1 MAFLRWLRPTLLDRY
16 VSREVWP
23 PTGLGLLLFT
33 FILLLDQISNLM
45 KVLVSRGADLATV
58 VRAFSY
64 LLPSIFSVTIPMAFL
79 LGVLLAFGRMASDSE
94 IVALRASGVSPLSL
108 LRPVV
113 SLSLVTASLTF
124 YVYAVL
130 GPAANQAYREIIFAL
145 IVSRARNDVQP
156 RVFNDDLIPGGTMV
170 LYVSD
175 IPAETGQ
182 WKDVFIHDTRNPQQ
196 PKVIL
201 ARGGQLTIDKERKR
215 VGLDLQDGVSYT
227 FQVSKPSEVGADRFE
242 TGYFPFA
249 YEEFFPK
256 LPLAKGDR
264 ELTMSEL
271 SQRVRELRAQGK
283 PRTESA
289 RYDVE
294 WHKKLA
300 IPTACFV
307 FGLLGLGL
315 SLGSKKEARSAA
327 FGLSIGVIFVYY
339 VIIRLGEQ
347 AGDNGLMAPLVAVW
361 SANVVLGAAGLTLL
375 FLNHR
380 EAAFDPLDPRHYSA
394 LLPRIRSRKAVP
406 ARAATV
412 AVGAG
417 AMARTGSV
425 GGRRSRRPRRVVV
438 LRIPRFSLPI
448 PGLIDRYIVRT
459 YIGKYMLVLT
469 AFWAIYVL
477 VSFMDLFDDVQ
488 QNKVKGIVVFHYYTF
503 FTPSIAHLLTP
514 VAVLVAVLITF
525 GVMARHNEITA
536 MKAAGLS
543 IYRIVLPA
551 IALSVLV
558 CFGMFELAEYLLPP
572 LNKRATQ
579 DMNVIKGKPPQ
590 SSSANEHR
598 WILGS
603 DGRMYNFDYFQR
615 GDPASQIATSMYG
628 LSIYD
633 VDPGTWQ
640 LRDRLYA
647 ARAVWNGIG
656 YDLERGWRWTFRPK
670 PGFRDFASARTREIE
685 KPGYFSREEHESETM
700 SFVELRT
707 YIQTLEKIGLDV
719 TRLRVELHRKIAYP
733 MVSLI
738 MTMIGIPF
746 AFVVARRG
754 ALYGVA
760 ASILIAIVYWATLA
774 IFTALGDNALMP
786 PLLAAWAPNILF
798 GTTALYFLFML
809 ET

>member
-1 MAFLRWLRPTLLDRY
+1 
-16 VSREVWP
+16 VGREIWP

-58 VRAFSY
+58 FRAFSY

-113 SLSLVTASLTF
+113 SLSLVTALLTF

-156 RVFNDDLIPGGTMV
+156 RVFNDDIIPGGTMV

-175 IPAETGQ
+175 IAAETGL

-215 VGLDLQDGVSYT
+215 VGLDLKDGVSYT
-227 FQVSKPSEVGADRFE
+227 FQVSQSSEIGADHFE

-256 LPLAKGDR
+256 VPLAKGDR
-264 ELTMSEL
+264 ELTMGEL
-271 SQRVRELRAQGK
+271 RQRVREARAQGR
-283 PRTESA
+283 PPTEAA
-289 RYDVE
+289 RYEVE

-339 VIIRLGEQ
+339 VLIRLGEQ
-347 AGDNGLMAPLVAVW
+347 AGDTGLMAPLVAVW
-361 SANVVLGAAGLTLL
+361 AANVVLGAAGVTLL
-375 FLNHR
+375 YLNYR

-394 LLPRIRSRKAVP
+394 LLPRIRTRKGVP
-406 ARAATV
+406 AVAPRAS
-412 AVGAG
+412 GP
-417 AMARTGSV
+417 
-425 GGRRSRRPRRVVV
+425 GRGRRPRRVIV
-438 LRIPRFSLPI
+438 LRVPRISLPI

-459 YIGKYMLVLT
+459 YVEKYALVLT

-488 QNKVKGIVVFHYYTF
+488 QNKVKGVVVFHYYTF

-525 GVMARHNEITA
+525 GVMARYNEITA

-543 IYRIVLPA
+543 IYRIVFPA
-551 IALSVLV
+551 LALSALI
-558 CFGMFELAEYLLPP
+558 CFGMFEVAEYLLPP
-572 LNKRATQ
+572 LNKRANQ
-579 DMNVIKGKPPQ
+579 DMNVIKGRPPQ
-590 SSSANEHR
+590 SSSTNEHR

-603 DGRMYNFDYFQR
+603 DGRIYNFDYLQR
-615 GDPASQIATSMYG
+615 GDAAAGVPTSLYG

-633 VDPGTWQ
+633 VDPATWQ
-640 LRDRLYA
+640 LKDRLYA
-647 ARAVWNGIG
+647 ARAVWNGVG
-656 YDLERGWRWTFRPK
+656 YNLERGWRWTFLPRPA
-670 PGFRDFASARTREIE
+670 FREFAEARTREIE
-685 KPGYFSREEHESETM
+685 GPTYFAREERESETM
-700 SFVELRT
+700 SFGELRAH
-707 YIQTLEKIGLDV
+707 IVTLEKLGLDV
-719 TRLRVELHRKIAYP
+719 TRLKVELHRKIAYP
-733 MVSLI
+733 MISLI
-738 MTMIGIPF
+738 MSMIAIPF

-760 ASILIAIVYWATLA
+760 TSVVIAIVYWAMIG
-774 IFTALGDNALMP
+774 IFGALGDNARLP

-798 GTTALYFLFML
+798 GTTALYFLFTL
-809 ET
+809 DT

>member
-1 MAFLRWLRPTLLDRY
+1 VRLLRWLRPTLLDRY
-16 VSREVWP
+16 VAREIWP

-33 FILLLDQISNLM
+33 FVLLLDQISNLM

-94 IVALRASGVSPLSL
+94 IVALRASGVSPLRL

-113 SLSLVTASLTF
+113 SLSVVTALLTF

-145 IVSRARNDVQP
+145 IVSRARNDVTP

-175 IPAETGQ
+175 IAAETGQ

-201 ARGGQLTIDKERKR
+201 ARGGQLTIDKANRR
-215 VGLDLQDGVSYT
+215 VGLDLEHGVSYT
-227 FQVSKPSEVGADRFE
+227 FQPSTPGEVAADNFE

-264 ELTMSEL
+264 ELTMAEL
-271 SQRVRELRAQGK
+271 SERVRMLQAQGK
-283 PRTESA
+283 PPTDTA
-289 RYDVE
+289 RYRVE

-300 IPTACFV
+300 IPTACLV

-327 FGLSIGVIFVYY
+327 FGLSIAVIFIYY
-339 VIIRLGEQ
+339 VFIRLGEQ
-347 AGDNGLMAPLVAVW
+347 AGDTGLMAPLPAVW
-361 SANVVLGAAGLTLL
+361 AANVVLGAAGVILL

-394 LLPRIRSRKAVP
+394 LLPRIRTRASSRAP
-406 ARAATV
+406 AAAAT
-412 AVGAG
+412 A
-417 AMARTGSV
+417 
-425 GGRRSRRPRRVVV
+425 RRPRRRVVV
-438 LRIPRFSLPI
+438 LKIPRLSWPI

-459 YIGKYMLVLT
+459 YVGKYALVLT
-469 AFWAIYVL
+469 AFWSIFVL
-477 VSFMDLFDDVQ
+477 VDFMDLFDDIQ
-488 QNKVKGIVVFHYYTF
+488 QNKVKGAVVFHYYIF
-503 FTPSIAHLLTP
+503 NSPSIAHLLTP

-551 IALSVLV
+551 LGLSALF
-558 CFGMFELAEYLLPP
+558 CFLMFEAAEYLLPP
-572 LNKRATQ
+572 LNKRAIQ
-579 DMNVIKGKPPQ
+579 DKNVIKGRPPQ
-590 SSSANEHR
+590 SASANEHR

-603 DGRMYNFDYFQR
+603 DGRLYNFDYLQK
-615 GDPASQIATSMYG
+615 GDVHAGVPAALYG

-633 VDPGTWQ
+633 VDPATWQ

-647 ARAVWNGIG
+647 ARAVWNGVG
-656 YDLERGWRWTFRPK
+656 YNLERGWRWTLSPHRAFRE
-670 PGFRDFASARTREIE
+670 FIEARTREIE
-685 KPGYFSREEHESETM
+685 RPSYFVRDDSESASM
-700 SFVELRT
+700 GFADLRRH
-707 YIQTLEKIGLDV
+707 IFTLEKLGLDV
-719 TRLRVELHRKIAYP
+719 TRLRVELHRKIAFP
-733 MVSLI
+733 MVSLV
-738 MTMIGIPF
+738 MSMIGIPF

-760 ASILIAIVYWATLA
+760 VSVLIAIVYWATLA
-774 IFTALGDNALMP
+774 IFDALGNNALLP

-798 GTTALYFLFML
+798 GTTALYFLFTL

>member
-1 MAFLRWLRPTLLDRY
+1 MTLLRSLRPTLLDRY
-16 VSREVWP
+16 VTREIWP

-45 KVLVSRGADLATV
+45 KVLVSRGADLPTV

-94 IVALRASGVSPLSL
+94 IVALRASGLSPLSL

-113 SLSLVTASLTF
+113 ALSLVTASLTF

-175 IPAETGQ
+175 IAAETGQ

-201 ARGGQLTIDKERKR
+201 ARGGQLTIDRARRR

-227 FQVSKPSEVGADRFE
+227 FHVSQPGEIGTDHFQ

-264 ELTMSEL
+264 ELTMAEL
-271 SQRVRELRAQGK
+271 RQRVTELRAQGK
-283 PRTESA
+283 PPSESA
-289 RYDVE
+289 RYLVE

-339 VIIRLGEQ
+339 VLIRLGEQ
-347 AGDNGLMAPLVAVW
+347 AGDTGLMAPLVAVW
-361 SANVVLGAAGLTLL
+361 AANVVLGAAGVTLL
-375 FLNHR
+375 YLNYR
-380 EAAFDPLDPRHYSA
+380 EAAFDPLDPRHYRA
-394 LLPRIRSRKAVP
+394 LLPRVRTRKGRVKAPAVAIR
-406 ARAATV
+406 
-412 AVGAG
+412 
-417 AMARTGSV
+417 
-425 GGRRSRRPRRVVV
+425 GGRRRRRVVV
-438 LRIPRFSLPI
+438 VRIPRLSLPI

-459 YIGKYMLVLT
+459 YIAQYALVLT
-469 AFWAIYVL
+469 AFWAIFLL
-477 VSFMDLFDDVQ
+477 VDFMDLFDDIQ
-488 QNKVKGIVVFHYYTF
+488 QNKVKGKVVFHYYTF

-514 VAVLVAVLITF
+514 VAILVAVLITF

-551 IALSVLV
+551 LALSAVMS
-558 CFGMFELAEYLLPP
+558 FAMFEIAEYLLPP
-572 LNKRATQ
+572 LNKLAFQ
-579 DMNVIKGKPPQ
+579 DKNVIKGRPPQ

-598 WILGS
+598 WVMGS
-603 DGRMYNFDYFQR
+603 DGRMYNFDYLQKADAI
-615 GDPASQIATSMYG
+615 GKVPTSLYG

-633 VDPGTWQ
+633 VEAKTWQ

-647 ARAVWNGIG
+647 ARAVWNGVG
-656 YDLERGWRWTFRPK
+656 YNLERGWRWTFRPR
-670 PGFRDFASARTREIE
+670 PAFHDFTEARTRDIE
-685 KPGYFSREEHESETM
+685 GPSYFAREERDSDTM
-700 SFVELRT
+700 SFGELRSH
-707 YIQTLEKIGLDV
+707 IGTLEKLGLDV
-719 TRLRVELHRKIAYP
+719 TKLRVELHRKIAFP
-733 MVSLI
+733 MVSLV

-760 ASILIAIVYWATLA
+760 ASVVIAIVYWAALA
-774 IFTALGDNALMP
+774 IFGALGDNALLP

-798 GTTALYFLFML
+798 GTTALYFLFTL

>member
-1 MAFLRWLRPTLLDRY
+1 VKPLRWFRPTLLDRY
-16 VSREVWP
+16 VAREIWP

-45 KVLVSRGADLATV
+45 KVLVSRGADLPTV

-113 SLSLVTASLTF
+113 SLSVLTASLTF

-175 IPAETGQ
+175 IPAETGL
-182 WKDVFIHDTRNPQQ
+182 WKDVFIHDERNPQQ

-201 ARGGQLTIDKERKR
+201 ARSGQLTIDKERRR
-215 VGLDLQDGVSYT
+215 VGLDLKQGVSYT
-227 FQVSKPSEVGADRFE
+227 FQKSNAREIARDHFE
-242 TGYFPFA
+242 SGYFPFA

-264 ELTMSEL
+264 ELTMREL
-271 SQRVRELRAQGK
+271 AQRSHDLRAQHK
-283 PRTESA
+283 PRTEYA

-339 VIIRLGEQ
+339 VLIRLGEQ
-347 AGDNGLMAPLVAVW
+347 AGDTGMLNPIVAVW
-361 SANVVLGAAGLTLL
+361 SANVVLGLAGITLL

-380 EAAFDPLDPRHYSA
+380 EAAFDPLDPRHYRA
-394 LLPRIRSRKAVP
+394 LLPRIRARKVAGRP
-406 ARAATV
+406 AEQ
-412 AVGAG
+412 AG
-417 AMARTGSV
+417 R
-425 GGRRSRRPRRVVV
+425 GRGRRPRRVVV
-438 LRIPRFSLPI
+438 VRVPRLSLPI

-459 YIGKYMLVLT
+459 YIGKYALVLS

-503 FTPSIAHLLTP
+503 FSPSIAHLLTP

-551 IALSVLV
+551 LALSLLV
-558 CFGMFELAEYLLPP
+558 CFAMFELAEYLLPP
-572 LNKRATQ
+572 LNKRAAQ
-579 DMNVIKGKPPQ
+579 DMNIIKGKPPQ
-590 SSSANEHR
+590 SSSTNEHR

-603 DGRMYNFDYFQR
+603 DNRLYNFEYFQR
-615 GDPASQIATSMYG
+615 GDGAAVTTSIYG

-633 VDPGTWQ
+633 VDAASWQ

-647 ARAVWNGIG
+647 ARAVWNGVG
-656 YDLERGWRWTFRPK
+656 YDLERGWRWTFLPK
-670 PGFRDFASARTREIE
+670 GSFRDFAAARTREIE
-685 KPGYFSREEHESETM
+685 KPGYFTREERESETM
-700 SFVELRT
+700 GFVELRG
-707 YIQTLEKIGLDV
+707 YIATLEKLGLDV

-760 ASILIAIVYWATLA
+760 TSILIAIVYWATLA
-774 IFTALGDNALMP
+774 IFGALGDNALMP
-786 PLLAAWAPNILF
+786 PLLAAWAPNLLF
-798 GTTALYFLFML
+798 GTAAMYFLFTL

>member
-1 MAFLRWLRPTLLDRY
+1 VKLLRWLRPTLLDRY
-16 VSREVWP
+16 VAREIWP

-33 FILLLDQISNLM
+33 FVLLLDQISNLM

-94 IVALRASGVSPLSL
+94 IVALRASGVSPLRL

-113 SLSLVTASLTF
+113 SLSVLTGLLTF

-145 IVSRARNDVQP
+145 IVSRARNDITP

-175 IPAETGQ
+175 IAAETGL

-201 ARGGQLTIDKERKR
+201 ARGGQLTIDKANKR
-215 VGLDLQDGVSYT
+215 VGLDLQHGVSYT
-227 FQVSKPSEVGADRFE
+227 FQLSVPGEVAADNFE

-264 ELTMSEL
+264 ELTMAEL
-271 SQRVRELRAQGK
+271 SQRVRELRAQGRAK
-283 PRTESA
+283 DTPRYE
-289 RYDVE
+289 VE

-300 IPTACFV
+300 IPTACLV

-327 FGLSIGVIFVYY
+327 FGLSIAVIFIYY
-339 VIIRLGEQ
+339 VFIRLGEQ
-347 AGDNGLMAPLVAVW
+347 AGDTGLMAPLPAVW
-361 SANVVLGAAGLTLL
+361 AANVVLGAAGVILL

-394 LLPRIRSRKAVP
+394 LLPRIRSRASKGPAP
-406 ARAATV
+406 IPAARAP
-412 AVGAG
+412 
-417 AMARTGSV
+417 R
-425 GGRRSRRPRRVVV
+425 RRVVV
-438 LRIPRFSLPI
+438 LKIPRVSLPI

-459 YIGKYMLVLT
+459 YIGKYALVLS
-469 AFWAIYVL
+469 AFWAIFVL

-488 QNKVKGIVVFHYYTF
+488 QNKVKGSVVFHYYAF
-503 FTPSIAHLLTP
+503 FSPSIMHLLTP

-525 GVMARHNEITA
+525 GIMARHNEITA

-551 IALSVLV
+551 LALSALL
-558 CFGMFELAEYLLPP
+558 CFLMFEAAEYVLPP
-572 LNKRATQ
+572 MNKRARQ

-590 SSSANEHR
+590 STSANEHR
-598 WILGS
+598 WILGG
-603 DGRMYNFDYFQR
+603 DGRLYNFDYMQR
-615 GDPASQIATSMYG
+615 GDAAAGVAAALYG

-633 VDPGTWQ
+633 VDASSWQ

-647 ARAVWNGIG
+647 ARAVWNGVG
-656 YDLERGWRWTFRPK
+656 YTLERGWRWTLSPHRAFRE
-670 PGFRDFASARTREIE
+670 FSEARTREIE
-685 KPGYFSREEHESETM
+685 RPSYFVRDERESESM
-700 SFVELRT
+700 SFVDLRREIT
-707 YIQTLEKIGLDV
+707 TLEKLGLDV
-719 TRLRVELHRKIAYP
+719 TRLRVELHRKVAFP
-733 MVSLI
+733 MVSLV
-738 MTMIGIPF
+738 MSMIGIPF

-760 ASILIAIVYWATLA
+760 VSVLIAIVYWATLA
-774 IFTALGDNALMP
+774 IFDALGNNALLP
-786 PLLAAWAPNILF
+786 PLLAAWAPNVLF
-798 GTTALYFLFML
+798 GTTALYFLFTL

>member
-1 MAFLRWLRPTLLDRY
+1 MTFLRALRPTLLDRY
-16 VSREVWP
+16 VTREIWP

-33 FILLLDQISNLM
+33 FILLLDQISNMM

-58 VRAFSY
+58 VRAFAY

-94 IVALRASGVSPLSL
+94 IVALRASGLSPLSL

-113 SLSLVTASLTF
+113 ALSVITASLTF

-170 LYVSD
+170 LYVAD
-175 IPAETGQ
+175 IAAETGQ

-201 ARGGQLTIDKERKR
+201 ARAGQLTIDKAQKR
-215 VGLDLQDGVSYT
+215 VGLDLQHGVSYT
-227 FQVSKPSEVGADRFE
+227 FQVSQPNQIGADHFE

-264 ELTMSEL
+264 ELTMAEL
-271 SQRVRELRAQGK
+271 SARVRELKAQGK
-283 PRTESA
+283 PPTESA
-289 RYDVE
+289 RYLVE

-327 FGLSIGVIFVYY
+327 FGLSIAVIFVYY
-339 VIIRLGEQ
+339 VFIRLGEQ
-347 AGDNGLMAPLVAVW
+347 AGDTGLVAPVLAVW
-361 SANVVLGAAGLTLL
+361 TANVVLGAAGVMLL
-375 FLNHR
+375 VLNHR

-394 LLPRIRSRKAVP
+394 LLPRIRRKAPPVRPAARPGRGGQSRGHVVILRVP
-406 ARAATV
+406 R
-412 AVGAG
+412 
-417 AMARTGSV
+417 
-425 GGRRSRRPRRVVV
+425 
-438 LRIPRFSLPI
+438 LSLPI

-459 YIGKYMLVLT
+459 YIGKYALVLS
-469 AFWAIYVL
+469 AFWSIFVL
-477 VSFMDLFDDVQ
+477 VDFMDLFDDIQ
-488 QNKVKGIVVFHYYTF
+488 QNKVKGVVVFHYYIF
-503 FTPSIAHLLTP
+503 NSASIVHLLTP
-514 VAVLVAVLITF
+514 IAVLVAVLITF

-551 IALSVLV
+551 LTLSAVICL
-558 CFGMFELAEYLLPP
+558 GMFEFAEYLLPP
-572 LNKRATQ
+572 LNKRASQ
-579 DMNVIKGKPPQ
+579 DKNVIKGRPPQ
-590 SSSANEHR
+590 SSSTNEHR
-598 WILGS
+598 WIMGS
-603 DGRMYNFDYFQR
+603 DGRMYNFDYMQK
-615 GDPASQIATSMYG
+615 GDALGGVPTSLYG

-633 VDPGTWQ
+633 VDPKTWQ

-647 ARAVWNGIG
+647 ARAAWNGVG
-656 YDLERGWRWTFRPK
+656 YNLERGWRWTFTPK
-670 PGFRDFASARTREIE
+670 TAFRDFNEARTREIE
-685 KPGYFSREEHESETM
+685 GPSYFAREDRASETM
-700 SFVELRT
+700 SFAELHAQ
-707 YIQTLEKIGLDV
+707 ILTLEKLGLDV
-719 TRLRVELHRKIAYP
+719 TKLRVELHRKIAWP
-733 MVSLI
+733 MVSLV

-760 ASILIAIVYWATLA
+760 ASVMIAIVYWATLA
-774 IFTALGDNALMP
+774 IFDALGNNALLSP
-786 PLLAAWAPNILF
+786 VLAAWAPNILF
-798 GTTALYFLFML
+798 GTTALYFLFTL

>member
-1 MAFLRWLRPTLLDRY
+1 VKPLRFFRPTLLDRY
-16 VSREVWP
+16 VAREIWP

-45 KVLVSRGADLATV
+45 KVLVSRGADLPTV
-58 VRAFSY
+58 ARAFAY

-94 IVALRASGVSPLSL
+94 IVALRASGVSPMSL

-113 SLSLVTASLTF
+113 SLSLVTAFLTF

-175 IPAETGQ
+175 IAAETGQ

-215 VGLDLQDGVSYT
+215 VGLDLQDGYSYS
-227 FQVSKPSEVGADRFE
+227 FQVSQPNQIGADRFQ

-264 ELTMSEL
+264 ELTMGEL

-283 PRTESA
+283 PKAEAA
-289 RYDVE
+289 RFEVE

-327 FGLSIGVIFVYY
+327 FGLSIAVIFIYY
-339 VIIRLGEQ
+339 VLIRLGEQ
-347 AGDNGLMAPLVAVW
+347 AGDNGLIAPIVAVW
-361 SANVVLGAAGLTLL
+361 SANAVLGAAGVTLL
-375 FLNHR
+375 FLNYR
-380 EAAFDPLDPRHYSA
+380 EAAFDPLDPRHYRA
-394 LLPRIRSRKAVP
+394 LLPRIRT
-406 ARAATV
+406 RAA
-412 AVGAG
+412 AAP
-417 AMARTGSV
+417 APALASARRG
-425 GGRRSRRPRRVVV
+425 RPRRVIV
-438 LRIPRFSLPI
+438 LRVPRLSLPI

-459 YIGKYMLVLT
+459 YVGKYALVLT

-488 QNKVKGIVVFHYYTF
+488 QNKVKGAVVFHYYTF
-503 FTPSIAHLLTP
+503 FSPSIFHLLTP

-525 GVMARHNEITA
+525 GVMARYNEITA

-551 IALSVLV
+551 IGLSLLI
-558 CFGMFELAEYLLPP
+558 CFAMFELAEYLLPP
-572 LNKRATQ
+572 LNKRAAQ
-579 DMNVIKGKPPQ
+579 DMNVIKGRPPQ
-590 SSSANEHR
+590 SSSSNEHR

-603 DGRMYNFDYFQR
+603 DGRIYNFDYLQR
-615 GDPASQIATSMYG
+615 GDAAANVATSLYG

-633 VDPGTWQ
+633 VDAGGWQ
-640 LRDRLYA
+640 LKDRLYA
-647 ARAVWNGIG
+647 ARAVWNGVG
-656 YDLERGWRWTFRPK
+656 YNLERGWRWTFAPK
-670 PGFRDFASARTREIE
+670 AAFHDFAEARTRDIE
-685 KPGYFSREEHESETM
+685 QPTYFAREERASETM
-700 SFVELRT
+700 SFVELRAH
-707 YIQTLEKIGLDV
+707 IFALEKLGLDV
-719 TRLRVELHRKIAYP
+719 TKLKVELHRKIAYP

-738 MTMIGIPF
+738 MTMIAIPF

-760 ASILIAIVYWATLA
+760 ASVVIAIVYWATIA
-774 IFTALGDNALMP
+774 IFGALGDSARLP
-786 PLLAAWAPNILF
+786 PLLAAWAPNLLF
-798 GTTALYFLFML
+798 GVTALYFLFTL

>member
-1 MAFLRWLRPTLLDRY
+1 
-16 VSREVWP
+16 
-23 PTGLGLLLFT
+23 
-33 FILLLDQISNLM
+33 
-45 KVLVSRGADLATV
+45 
-58 VRAFSY
+58 
-64 LLPSIFSVTIPMAFL
+64 
-79 LGVLLAFGRMASDSE
+79 
-94 IVALRASGVSPLSL
+94 
-108 LRPVV
+108 VV
-113 SLSLVTASLTF
+113 SLSLVTAFLTF

-175 IPAETGQ
+175 IAAETGQ

-215 VGLDLQDGVSYT
+215 VGLDLQNGVSYT
-227 FQVSKPSEVGADRFE
+227 FQVSQASEIGADHFA

-264 ELTMSEL
+264 ELTMGEL
-271 SQRVRELRAQGK
+271 SQRVRDLRAQGK
-283 PRTESA
+283 PKTEAA
-289 RYDVE
+289 RYEVE

-327 FGLSIGVIFVYY
+327 FGLSIGVIFIYY

-361 SANVVLGAAGLTLL
+361 SANVVLGLAGVTLL
-375 FLNHR
+375 FLNYR

-394 LLPRIRSRKAVP
+394 LLPRIRTRKGKLV
-406 ARAATV
+406 AT
-412 AVGAG
+412 
-417 AMARTGSV
+417 ARTGRRGR
-425 GGRRSRRPRRVVV
+425 GGRPRRVVV
-438 LRIPRFSLPI
+438 LRVPRMSWPI

-459 YIGKYMLVLT
+459 YVEKYALVLA

-488 QNKVKGIVVFHYYTF
+488 QNKVKGVVVFHYYTF
-503 FTPSIAHLLTP
+503 FTPSIVHLLTP

-525 GVMARHNEITA
+525 GVMARYNEITA

-543 IYRIVLPA
+543 IYRIVFPA
-551 IALSVLV
+551 LALSALI
-558 CFGMFELAEYLLPP
+558 CFGMFEVAEYVLPS
-572 LNKRATQ
+572 LNKRANQ

-590 SSSANEHR
+590 SSNTNEHR

-603 DGRMYNFDYFQR
+603 DGRIYNFDYLQR
-615 GDPASQIATSMYG
+615 GDALGNVPTSLYG

-633 VDPGTWQ
+633 VDPATWQ

-656 YDLERGWRWTFRPK
+656 YNLERGWRWAFLPRPSFRE
-670 PGFRDFASARTREIE
+670 FSEARTREIE
-685 KPGYFSREEHESETM
+685 GPTYFAREERESETM
-700 SFVELRT
+700 SFGELRAH
-707 YIQTLEKIGLDV
+707 IGTLEKLGLDV
-719 TRLRVELHRKIAYP
+719 TKLRVELHRKIAYP
-733 MVSLI
+733 MISLI
-738 MTMIGIPF
+738 MSMIAIPF

-760 ASILIAIVYWATLA
+760 ASVVIAIVYWAMIG
-774 IFTALGDNALMP
+774 IFSALGDNARLP

-798 GTTALYFLFML
+798 GTTALYFLFTL
-809 ET
+809 DT

>member
-1 MAFLRWLRPTLLDRY
+1 VNVLRWLRPTIFDRY
-16 VSREVWP
+16 VAREIWP

-58 VRAFSY
+58 VRAFTY

-94 IVALRASGVSPLSL
+94 IVALRASGVSPLRL

-113 SLSLVTASLTF
+113 SLSLLTASVTF

-170 LYVSD
+170 LYVTD
-175 IPAETGQ
+175 IAAETGQ

-196 PKVIL
+196 PKLIL
-201 ARGGQLTIDKERKR
+201 ARGGRLTIDKERRR
-215 VGLDLQDGVSYT
+215 VGLDLETGSSFT
-227 FQVSKPSEVGADRFE
+227 FRPSQPGEVAAERFE

-271 SQRVRELRAQGK
+271 SQRVAELRAQNRA
-283 PRTESA
+283 PTEAA
-289 RYDVE
+289 RYLVE

-300 IPTACFV
+300 IPTACLV

-327 FGLSIGVIFVYY
+327 FGLSIAVIFVYY
-339 VIIRLGEQ
+339 VLIRLGEQ
-347 AGDNGLMAPLVAVW
+347 AGDNGLLPPIVAVW
-361 SANVVLGAAGLTLL
+361 SANVVLGLVGLVLVA
-375 FLNHR
+375 LNHR
-380 EAAFDPLDPRHYSA
+380 EAAFDPLDPRHYRA
-394 LLPRIRSRKAVP
+394 LLPRIRTRA
-406 ARAATV
+406 ARA
-412 AVGAG
+412 GAPPPPPQ
-417 AMARTGSV
+417 APR
-425 GGRRSRRPRRVVV
+425 GRGPRRVVV
-438 LRIPRFSLPI
+438 LRIPRLSLPI
-448 PGLIDRYIVRT
+448 PGLIDRYVVRT
-459 YIGKYMLVLT
+459 YVGKYALVLF

-477 VSFMDLFDDVQ
+477 VHFMDIFDDIQ

-503 FTPSIAHLLTP
+503 ATANIAHLLTP

-525 GVMARHNEITA
+525 GVMARYNEITA

-551 IALSVLV
+551 LALSLAI
-558 CFGMFELAEYLLPP
+558 CFVMFELSEYLLPP
-572 LNKRATQ
+572 LNKRADQ
-579 DMNVIKGKPPQ
+579 DMNVIKGRPPQ
-590 SSSANEHR
+590 SSSSNEHR
-598 WILGS
+598 WILGA
-603 DGRMYNFDYFQR
+603 DGRIYNFDYLQR
-615 GDPASQIATSMYG
+615 GDAIGAVPPSLYG
-628 LSIYD
+628 LSVYD
-633 VDPGTWQ
+633 VDTANWQ
-640 LRDRLYA
+640 LRDRLYS
-647 ARAVWNGIG
+647 ARAMWNGVG
-656 YDLERGWRWTFRPK
+656 YNLERGWRWSFGAKPVFRE
-670 PGFRDFASARTREIE
+670 FTEARTRDLE
-685 KPGYFSREEHESETM
+685 KPTYFMREERASDTL
-700 SFVELRT
+700 SFVELREH
-707 YIQTLEKIGLDV
+707 IRSLERLGLDV
-719 TRLRVELHRKIAYP
+719 TKLRVELHRKIAFP

-760 ASILIAIVYWATLA
+760 ASLLIAIVYWATLA
-774 IFTALGDNALMP
+774 IFGALGDNALLP
-786 PLLAAWAPNILF
+786 PVLAAWAPNLLF
-798 GTTALYFLFML
+798 GTTALYFLFTL

>member
-1 MAFLRWLRPTLLDRY
+1 MTFLRWLRPTLFDRY
-16 VSREVWP
+16 VAREIWP

-94 IVALRASGVSPLSL
+94 IVALRASGVSPLRL

-113 SLSLVTASLTF
+113 MLSLMTASLTF

-170 LYVSD
+170 LYVAD
-175 IPAETGQ
+175 IVAETGL

-201 ARGGQLTIDKERKR
+201 ARGGQLTIDKGSKR
-215 VGLDLQDGVSYT
+215 VGLDLEHGVSYT
-227 FQVSKPSEVGADRFE
+227 FQVSQPSEVGVNHFD

-264 ELTMSEL
+264 ELTMAEL

-283 PRTESA
+283 PKSETA

-327 FGLSIGVIFVYY
+327 FGLSIAVIFVYY
-339 VIIRLGEQ
+339 VLIRLGEQ
-347 AGDNGLMAPLVAVW
+347 AGDTGLMAPIVAVW
-361 SANVVLGAAGLTLL
+361 AANVVLGTAGLVLL
-375 FLNHR
+375 ALNHR

-394 LLPRIRSRKAVP
+394 LLPRIRARP
-406 ARAATV
+406 APAPALPATGRTPASATARV
-412 AVGAG
+412 RGRR
-417 AMARTGSV
+417 RTG
-425 GGRRSRRPRRVVV
+425 RVVV
-438 LRIPRFSLPI
+438 VRIPRVSLPI

-459 YIGKYMLVLT
+459 YLGKYALVLT

-488 QNKVKGIVVFHYYTF
+488 QNKVKGAVVFHYYTF
-503 FTPSIAHLLTP
+503 FTPSIWHLLTP

-543 IYRIVLPA
+543 IYRIVMPA
-551 IALSVLV
+551 LALSALI
-558 CFGMFELAEYLLPP
+558 CLGMFELAEYLLPP
-572 LNKRATQ
+572 LNKRANQ
-579 DMNVIKGKPPQ
+579 DMNVIKGRPPQ
-590 SSSANEHR
+590 SSSTNEHR

-603 DGRMYNFDYFQR
+603 DGRLYNFDYLQR
-615 GDPASQIATSMYG
+615 GDVKAGVPPSLYG

-633 VDPGTWQ
+633 VDPLTWQ

-647 ARAVWNGIG
+647 ARAVWNGVG
-656 YDLERGWRWTFRPK
+656 YNLERGWRWAFLPRNS
-670 PGFRDFASARTREIE
+670 FRDFSEVRTREIE
-685 KPGYFSREEHESETM
+685 KPSYFTREERESETM
-700 SFVELRT
+700 SFGDLHRH
-707 YIQTLEKIGLDV
+707 IGTLEKLGLDV
-719 TRLRVELHRKIAYP
+719 TKLRVELHRKIAYP
-733 MVSLI
+733 MVSLV
-738 MTMIGIPF
+738 MSMIGIPF

-760 ASILIAIVYWATLA
+760 VSILIAIVYWATLA
-774 IFTALGDNALMP
+774 IFGALGDNALLP
-786 PLLAAWAPNILF
+786 PLLAAWAPNVLF
-798 GTTALYFLFML
+798 GTTALYFLFTL

>member
-1 MAFLRWLRPTLLDRY
+1 VRFLRWVRPTLLDGY
-16 VSREVWP
+16 VVREIWP

-45 KVLVSRGADLATV
+45 KVLVSRGADLGTV
-58 VRAFSY
+58 VRAFAY

-79 LGVLLAFGRMASDSE
+79 LGVLLAFGRLASDSE

-113 SLSLVTASLTF
+113 SLSLLTACLTF

-175 IPAETGQ
+175 VAAETGQ

-196 PKVIL
+196 PKLIL
-201 ARGGQLTIDKERKR
+201 ARTGQLTIDKARRR
-215 VGLDLQDGVSYT
+215 VGLDLQTGASYT
-227 FQVSKPSEVGADRFE
+227 FRPSQPGEVAADRFE

-249 YEEFFPK
+249 YEEFFPR

-264 ELTMSEL
+264 ELTMGEL
-271 SQRVRELRAQGK
+271 EQRVQDLRAQGK
-283 PRTESA
+283 PPTETA
-289 RYDVE
+289 RYEVE

-300 IPTACFV
+300 IPTACLV

-327 FGLSIGVIFVYY
+327 FGLSIAVIFVYY
-339 VIIRLGEQ
+339 VLIRLGEQ
-347 AGDNGLMAPLVAVW
+347 AGDTGLMAPLVAVW
-361 SANVVLGAAGLTLL
+361 GANVVLGAAGVALL
-375 FLNHR
+375 LLNHR
-380 EAAFDPLDPRHYSA
+380 EAAFDPLDPRHYRV
-394 LLPRIRSRKAVP
+394 LIPRVRTRKAP
-406 ARAATV
+406 ATTP
-412 AVGAG
+412 VGAH
-417 AMARTGSV
+417 AR
-425 GGRRSRRPRRVVV
+425 GGRRPRRVVV
-438 LRIPRFSLPI
+438 VRIPRLGLPI
-448 PGLIDRYIVRT
+448 PGLIDRYVVRT
-459 YIGKYMLVLT
+459 YVGKYALVLS

-503 FTPSIAHLLTP
+503 FTPSIVHLLTP

-551 IALSVLV
+551 LALSAAI
-558 CFGMFELAEYLLPP
+558 CFAMFELSEYLLPP
-572 LNKRATQ
+572 LNKRADQ
-579 DMNVIKGKPPQ
+579 DMNVIKGRPPQ
-590 SSSANEHR
+590 SSSTNEHR
-598 WILGS
+598 WIMGS
-603 DGRMYNFDYFQR
+603 DGRLYNFEYLQT
-615 GDPASQIATSMYG
+615 GDEVGAVPPSLYG

-633 VDPGTWQ
+633 VDPANWQ

-647 ARAVWNGIG
+647 ARAVWNGMG
-656 YDLERGWRWTFRPK
+656 YHLERGWRWTFAPQAV
-670 PGFRDFASARTREIE
+670 FREFTEARTREIE
-685 KPGYFSREEHESETM
+685 EPRYFMREDRASDTL
-700 SFVELRT
+700 SFGELRDH
-707 YIQTLEKIGLDV
+707 IASLEKLGLDV
-719 TRLRVELHRKIAYP
+719 TRLRVELHRKIAFP
-733 MVSLI
+733 LVSLI

-760 ASILIAIVYWATLA
+760 ASLLIAIVYWATLA
-774 IFTALGDNALMP
+774 IFGALGDNALLP
-786 PLLAAWAPNILF
+786 PFLAAWAPNILF
-798 GTTALYFLFML
+798 GTTALYFLFTL

>member
-1 MAFLRWLRPTLLDRY
+1 VTSLRWLRPTLLDRY
-16 VSREVWP
+16 VAREIWP

-45 KVLVSRGADLATV
+45 KVLVSRGADLTTV
-58 VRAFSY
+58 VRAFAY

-108 LRPVV
+108 LRPVI

-175 IPAETGQ
+175 IAAETGQ

-215 VGLDLQDGVSYT
+215 VGLDLQHGVSYS
-227 FQVSKPSEVGADRFE
+227 FQISQAREIGADHFE

-264 ELTMSEL
+264 ELTMGEL

-283 PRTESA
+283 PRTETA

-327 FGLSIGVIFVYY
+327 FGLSIAVIFIYY
-339 VIIRLGEQ
+339 VLIRLGEQ

-361 SANVVLGAAGLTLL
+361 AANVVLGAAGLTLL
-375 FLNHR
+375 FLNYR
-380 EAAFDPLDPRHYSA
+380 EAAFDPLDPRHYTA
-394 LLPRIRSRKAVP
+394 LLPRIRTRKASAAVSAWTGAP
-406 ARAATV
+406 A
-412 AVGAG
+412 
-417 AMARTGSV
+417 GST
-425 GGRRSRRPRRVVV
+425 RPRRVIV
-438 LRIPRFSLPI
+438 LRIPRLSLPI

-459 YIGKYMLVLT
+459 CMEKYALVLT
-469 AFWAIYVL
+469 AFWAIFVL

-488 QNKVKGIVVFHYYTF
+488 QNHVKGIVVVHYYMF
-503 FTPSIAHLLTP
+503 STPTIAHLLTP

-525 GVMARHNEITA
+525 GVMARYNEITA

-543 IYRIVLPA
+543 IYRIVFPA
-551 IALSVLV
+551 LALSALI
-558 CFGMFELAEYLLPP
+558 CFGMFEVAEYLLPP
-572 LNKRATQ
+572 LNKRANQ
-579 DMNVIKGKPPQ
+579 DHNVIKGRPPQ
-590 SSSANEHR
+590 SSSSNEHR

-603 DGRMYNFDYFQR
+603 DGRIYNFDYLQR
-615 GDPASQIATSMYG
+615 GDALGGVPTSLYG

-633 VDPGTWQ
+633 VDPASWQ

-647 ARAVWNGIG
+647 ARAVWNSVG
-656 YDLERGWRWTFRPK
+656 YNLERGWRWTFLPRPA
-670 PGFRDFASARTREIE
+670 FREFAEARTREIE
-685 KPGYFSREEHESETM
+685 GPNYFAREERESETM
-700 SFVELRT
+700 SFAELRT
-707 YIQTLEKIGLDV
+707 HIVTLEKLGLDV

-738 MTMIGIPF
+738 MAMIAIPF

-760 ASILIAIVYWATLA
+760 ASVVIAIVYWAMIG
-774 IFTALGDNALMP
+774 IFSALGDNARLP
-786 PLLAAWAPNILF
+786 PLLAAWAPNIMF
-798 GTTALYFLFML
+798 GTTALYFLFTL
-809 ET
+809 DT

>member
-1 MAFLRWLRPTLLDRY
+1 VTWLRWLRPTLLDRY
-16 VSREVWP
+16 VAREIWP

-113 SLSLVTASLTF
+113 SLSLVTAFLTF

-175 IPAETGQ
+175 IAAETGQ

-227 FQVSKPSEVGADRFE
+227 FQVSQASEIGADHFE

-264 ELTMSEL
+264 ELTMGEL

-283 PRTESA
+283 PKTESA
-289 RYDVE
+289 RYEVE

-339 VIIRLGEQ
+339 VLIRLGEQ

-361 SANVVLGAAGLTLL
+361 AANAVLGGAGVTLL
-375 FLNHR
+375 YLNYR
-380 EAAFDPLDPRHYSA
+380 EAAFDPLDPRHYRA
-394 LLPRIRSRKAVP
+394 LLPRIRTRKAPLP
-406 ARAATV
+406 AAARRS
-412 AVGAG
+412 GP
-417 AMARTGSV
+417 
-425 GGRRSRRPRRVVV
+425 GGRGRPRRVIV
-438 LRIPRFSLPI
+438 LRIPRLSLPI

-459 YIGKYMLVLT
+459 YLEKYALVLT
-469 AFWAIYVL
+469 AFWAIFVL

-488 QNKVKGIVVFHYYTF
+488 QNKVKGVVVVHYYAF
-503 FTPSIAHLLTP
+503 NTPTIAHLLTP

-525 GVMARHNEITA
+525 GVMARYNEITA

-543 IYRIVLPA
+543 IYRIVFPA
-551 IALSVLV
+551 LALSAMI
-558 CFGMFELAEYLLPP
+558 CFGMFEIAEYLLPP
-572 LNKRATQ
+572 LNKRANQ
-579 DMNVIKGKPPQ
+579 DMNVIKGRPPQ
-590 SSSANEHR
+590 SSSTNEHR

-603 DGRMYNFDYFQR
+603 DGRIYNFDYLQR
-615 GDPASQIATSMYG
+615 GDALGGVPTSLYG

-633 VDPGTWQ
+633 VDPARWQ

-647 ARAVWNGIG
+647 ARAVWNGMG
-656 YDLERGWRWTFRPK
+656 YNLERGWRWAFLPRPAFRE
-670 PGFRDFASARTREIE
+670 FAEARTREIE
-685 KPGYFSREEHESETM
+685 APTYFAREERESETM

-707 YIQTLEKIGLDV
+707 HILTLEKLGLDV
-719 TRLRVELHRKIAYP
+719 TKLRVELHRKIAYP
-733 MVSLI
+733 MVSLV
-738 MTMIGIPF
+738 MTMIAIPF

-760 ASILIAIVYWATLA
+760 TSVVIAIVYWAMIG
-774 IFTALGDNALMP
+774 IFGALGDNARLP

-798 GTTALYFLFML
+798 GTTALYFLFTL
-809 ET
+809 DT

>member
-1 MAFLRWLRPTLLDRY
+1 MTWLRWFRPTLLDRY
-16 VSREVWP
+16 VAREIWP

-58 VRAFSY
+58 FRAFAY

-113 SLSLVTASLTF
+113 SLSLVTAFLTF

-175 IPAETGQ
+175 IAAETGQ

-215 VGLDLQDGVSYT
+215 VGLDLQNGVSYT
-227 FQVSKPSEVGADRFE
+227 FQVSQASEIGADHFE

-264 ELTMSEL
+264 ELTMGEL
-271 SQRVRELRAQGK
+271 SERVRELRAQGK

-289 RYDVE
+289 RYEVE

-339 VIIRLGEQ
+339 VLIRLGEQ

-361 SANVVLGAAGLTLL
+361 AANAVLGAAGVTLL
-375 FLNHR
+375 YLNYR
-380 EAAFDPLDPRHYSA
+380 EAAFDPLDPRHYRA
-394 LLPRIRSRKAVP
+394 LLPRIRTRKASLPAPVP
-406 ARAATV
+406 R
-412 AVGAG
+412 
-417 AMARTGSV
+417 S
-425 GGRRSRRPRRVVV
+425 GRGRPRRVIV
-438 LRIPRFSLPI
+438 LRIPRLSLPI

-459 YIGKYMLVLT
+459 YLEKYALVLT
-469 AFWAIYVL
+469 AFWAIFVL

-488 QNKVKGIVVFHYYTF
+488 QNKVKGVVVFHYYAF
-503 FTPSIAHLLTP
+503 NTPTIAHLLTP

-525 GVMARHNEITA
+525 GVMARYNEITA

-543 IYRIVLPA
+543 IYRIVFPA
-551 IALSVLV
+551 LALSAMI
-558 CFGMFELAEYLLPP
+558 CFGMFEIAEYLLPP
-572 LNKRATQ
+572 LNKRANQ
-579 DMNVIKGKPPQ
+579 DMNVIKGRPPQ
-590 SSSANEHR
+590 SSSTNEHR

-603 DGRMYNFDYFQR
+603 DGRIYNFDYLQR
-615 GDPASQIATSMYG
+615 GDALGGVPTSLYG

-633 VDPGTWQ
+633 VDPARWQ

-647 ARAVWNGIG
+647 ARAVWNGMG
-656 YDLERGWRWTFRPK
+656 YNLERGWRWAFLPRPAFRE
-670 PGFRDFASARTREIE
+670 FAEARTREIE
-685 KPGYFSREEHESETM
+685 APTYFAREERESETM

-707 YIQTLEKIGLDV
+707 HILTLEKLGLDV
-719 TRLRVELHRKIAYP
+719 TKLRVELHRKIAYP

-738 MTMIGIPF
+738 MTMIAIPF

-760 ASILIAIVYWATLA
+760 TSVVIAIVYWAMIG
-774 IFTALGDNALMP
+774 IFGALGDNARLP
-786 PLLAAWAPNILF
+786 PLLAAWAPNLLF
-798 GTTALYFLFML
+798 GTTALYFLFTL
-809 ET
+809 DT

>member
-1 MAFLRWLRPTLLDRY
+1 VRFLRWVRPTLLDGY
-16 VSREVWP
+16 VVREIWP

-45 KVLVSRGADLATV
+45 KVLVSRGADLGTV
-58 VRAFSY
+58 VRAFAY
-64 LLPSIFSVTIPMAFL
+64 LLPSIFSVTLPMAFL
-79 LGVLLAFGRMASDSE
+79 LGVLLAFGRLASDSE

-113 SLSLVTASLTF
+113 SLSLLTACLTF

-175 IPAETGQ
+175 VAAETGQ

-196 PKVIL
+196 PKLIL
-201 ARGGQLTIDKERKR
+201 ARTGQLTIDKARRR
-215 VGLDLQDGVSYT
+215 VGLDLQTGASYT
-227 FQVSKPSEVGADRFE
+227 FRPSQPGEVAADRFE

-249 YEEFFPK
+249 YEEFFPR

-264 ELTMSEL
+264 ELTMGEL
-271 SQRVRELRAQGK
+271 EQRVQDLRAQGK
-283 PRTESA
+283 PPTETA
-289 RYDVE
+289 RYEVE

-300 IPTACFV
+300 IPTACLV

-327 FGLSIGVIFVYY
+327 FGLSIAVIFVYY
-339 VIIRLGEQ
+339 VLIRLGEQ
-347 AGDNGLMAPLVAVW
+347 AGDTGLMAPLVAVW
-361 SANVVLGAAGLTLL
+361 GANVVLGAAGVALL
-375 FLNHR
+375 LLNHR
-380 EAAFDPLDPRHYSA
+380 EAAFDPLDPRHYRV
-394 LLPRIRSRKAVP
+394 LIPRVRTRKAP
-406 ARAATV
+406 ATTP
-412 AVGAG
+412 VGAH
-417 AMARTGSV
+417 AR
-425 GGRRSRRPRRVVV
+425 GGRRPRRVVV
-438 LRIPRFSLPI
+438 VRIPRLGLPI
-448 PGLIDRYIVRT
+448 PGLIDRYVVRT
-459 YIGKYMLVLT
+459 YVGKYALVLS

-503 FTPSIAHLLTP
+503 FTPSIVHLLTP

-551 IALSVLV
+551 LALSAAI
-558 CFGMFELAEYLLPP
+558 CFAMFELSEYLLPP
-572 LNKRATQ
+572 LNKRADQ
-579 DMNVIKGKPPQ
+579 DMNVIKGRPPQ
-590 SSSANEHR
+590 SSSTNEHR
-598 WILGS
+598 WIMGS
-603 DGRMYNFDYFQR
+603 DGRLYNFEYLQT
-615 GDPASQIATSMYG
+615 GDEVGAVPPSLYG

-633 VDPGTWQ
+633 VDPANWQ

-647 ARAVWNGIG
+647 ARAVWNGMG
-656 YDLERGWRWTFRPK
+656 YHLERGWRWTFAPQAV
-670 PGFRDFASARTREIE
+670 FREFTEARTREIE
-685 KPGYFSREEHESETM
+685 EPRYFMREDRASDTL
-700 SFVELRT
+700 SFGELRDH
-707 YIQTLEKIGLDV
+707 IASLEKLGLDV
-719 TRLRVELHRKIAYP
+719 TRLRVELHRKIAFP
-733 MVSLI
+733 LVSLI

-760 ASILIAIVYWATLA
+760 ASLLIAIVYWATLA
-774 IFTALGDNALMP
+774 IFGALGDNALLP
-786 PLLAAWAPNILF
+786 PFLAAWAPNILF
-798 GTTALYFLFML
+798 GTTALYFLFTL

>member
-1 MAFLRWLRPTLLDRY
+1 VTWLRWFRPTLLDRY
-16 VSREVWP
+16 VAREIWP

-58 VRAFSY
+58 FRAFTY

-94 IVALRASGVSPLSL
+94 IVALRASGLSPLSL

-113 SLSLVTASLTF
+113 SLSLVTAFLTF

-175 IPAETGQ
+175 IAAETGL

-215 VGLDLQDGVSYT
+215 VGLDLQNGVSYT
-227 FQVSKPSEVGADRFE
+227 FQVSQASEIGADHFE

-264 ELTMSEL
+264 ELTMGEL
-271 SQRVRELRAQGK
+271 SQRVRDLRAQGK
-283 PRTESA
+283 PKTETA

-327 FGLSIGVIFVYY
+327 FGLSIGVIFIYY
-339 VIIRLGEQ
+339 VLIRLGEQ
-347 AGDNGLMAPLVAVW
+347 AGDNGLLAPLVAVW
-361 SANVVLGAAGLTLL
+361 AANAVLGAAGVTLL
-375 FLNHR
+375 YLNYR

-394 LLPRIRSRKAVP
+394 LLPRIRTRKGARPVP
-406 ARAATV
+406 ARP
-412 AVGAG
+412 GAG
-417 AMARTGSV
+417 R
-425 GGRRSRRPRRVVV
+425 GGRRPRRVIV
-438 LRIPRFSLPI
+438 LRVPRLSLPI
-448 PGLIDRYIVRT
+448 PGLIDRYVVRT
-459 YIGKYMLVLT
+459 YLEKYALVLT
-469 AFWAIYVL
+469 AFWAIFVL

-488 QNKVKGIVVFHYYTF
+488 QNKVKGAVVFHYYAF
-503 FTPSIAHLLTP
+503 NTPTIAHLLTP

-525 GVMARHNEITA
+525 GVMARYNEITA

-543 IYRIVLPA
+543 IYRIVFPSL
-551 IALSVLV
+551 ALSALI
-558 CFGMFELAEYLLPP
+558 CFGMFEVAEYLLPP
-572 LNKRATQ
+572 LNKRANQ
-579 DMNVIKGKPPQ
+579 DMNVIKGRPPQ
-590 SSSANEHR
+590 SSSPTEHR
-598 WILGS
+598 WILGG
-603 DGRMYNFDYFQR
+603 DGRIYNFDYLQR
-615 GDPASQIATSMYG
+615 GDALGGVPTSLYG

-633 VDPGTWQ
+633 VDPATWS
-640 LRDRLYA
+640 LRDRLYTA
-647 ARAVWNGIG
+647 KATWNGVG
-656 YDLERGWRWTFRPK
+656 YNLERGWRWTFLPRAS
-670 PGFRDFASARTREIE
+670 FREFNEARTRDMEG
-685 KPGYFSREEHESETM
+685 PTYFAREERASETM
-700 SFVELRT
+700 SFVELRAH
-707 YIQTLEKIGLDV
+707 ISTLEKLGLDV
-719 TRLRVELHRKIAYP
+719 TKLRVELHRKIAYP

-738 MTMIGIPF
+738 MTMIAIPF

-760 ASILIAIVYWATLA
+760 TSVVIAIVYWAMIG
-774 IFTALGDNALMP
+774 IFGALGDNARLP

-798 GTTALYFLFML
+798 GTTALYFLFTL
-809 ET
+809 DT

>member
-1 MAFLRWLRPTLLDRY
+1 VTWLRWLRPTLLDRY
-16 VSREVWP
+16 VAREIWP
-23 PTGLGLLLFT
+23 PTGLGLMLFT

-113 SLSLVTASLTF
+113 SLSLVTAFLTF

-175 IPAETGQ
+175 IAAETGQ

-215 VGLDLQDGVSYT
+215 VGLDLQNGVSYT
-227 FQVSKPSEVGADRFE
+227 FQVSQASEIGADHFA

-264 ELTMSEL
+264 ELTMGEL
-271 SQRVRELRAQGK
+271 SQRVRDLRAQGK
-283 PRTESA
+283 PKTESA
-289 RYDVE
+289 RYEVE

-339 VIIRLGEQ
+339 VLIRLGEQ

-361 SANVVLGAAGLTLL
+361 AANAVLGAAGVTLL
-375 FLNHR
+375 YLNYR
-380 EAAFDPLDPRHYSA
+380 EAAFDPLDPRHYRA
-394 LLPRIRSRKAVP
+394 LLPRIRTRKAPLPAP
-406 ARAATV
+406 ARPR
-412 AVGAG
+412 GP
-417 AMARTGSV
+417 
-425 GGRRSRRPRRVVV
+425 GGRGRPRRVIV
-438 LRIPRFSLPI
+438 LRIPRLSLPI

-459 YIGKYMLVLT
+459 YLEKYALVLT
-469 AFWAIYVL
+469 AFWAIFVL

-488 QNKVKGIVVFHYYTF
+488 QNKVKGVVVFHYYAF
-503 FTPSIAHLLTP
+503 NTPTIAHLLTP

-525 GVMARHNEITA
+525 GVMARYNEITA

-543 IYRIVLPA
+543 IYRIVFPA
-551 IALSVLV
+551 LALSALV
-558 CFGMFELAEYLLPP
+558 CFGMFEIAEYLLPP
-572 LNKRATQ
+572 LNKRANQ
-579 DMNVIKGKPPQ
+579 DMNVIKGRPPQ
-590 SSSANEHR
+590 SSSSNEHR

-603 DGRMYNFDYFQR
+603 DGRIYNFDYLQR
-615 GDPASQIATSMYG
+615 GDALGGVPTSLYG

-633 VDPGTWQ
+633 VDPARWQ

-647 ARAVWNGIG
+647 ARAIWNGMG
-656 YDLERGWRWTFRPK
+656 YNLERGWRWAFLPRPAFRE
-670 PGFRDFASARTREIE
+670 FAEARTREIE
-685 KPGYFSREEHESETM
+685 APTYFAREERESETM
-700 SFVELRT
+700 SFGELRSH
-707 YIQTLEKIGLDV
+707 IVTLEKLGLDV

-738 MTMIGIPF
+738 MTMIAIPF

-760 ASILIAIVYWATLA
+760 TSVVIAIVYWAMIG
-774 IFTALGDNALMP
+774 IFSALGDNARLP

-798 GTTALYFLFML
+798 GTTALYFLFTL
-809 ET
+809 DT

>member
-1 MAFLRWLRPTLLDRY
+1 VKSLRWRPTLLDRY
-16 VSREVWP
+16 VAREIWP

-45 KVLVSRGADLATV
+45 KVLVSRGADLSTV
-58 VRAFSY
+58 LRAFAY

-113 SLSLVTASLTF
+113 SLSLVTAFLTF

-145 IVSRARNDVQP
+145 IVSRARNDVQA

-175 IPAETGQ
+175 IAAETGQ

-201 ARGGQLTIDKERKR
+201 ARSGQLTIDKERRR
-215 VGLDLQDGVSYT
+215 VGLDLQHGVSYS
-227 FQVSKPSEVGADRFE
+227 FQVSQPTQIGADHFE

-264 ELTMSEL
+264 ELTMGEL
-271 SQRVRELRAQGK
+271 SQRVRELRALGK
-283 PRTESA
+283 PKSETA

-327 FGLSIGVIFVYY
+327 FGLSIAVIFIYY
-339 VIIRLGEQ
+339 VLIRLGEQ
-347 AGDNGLMAPLVAVW
+347 AGDNGLIAPLVAVW
-361 SANVVLGAAGLTLL
+361 SANVVLGAAGVTLL
-375 FLNHR
+375 FLNYR

-394 LLPRIRSRKAVP
+394 LLPRIRTRAAATVP
-406 ARAATV
+406 ARGPV
-412 AVGAG
+412 
-417 AMARTGSV
+417 R
-425 GGRRSRRPRRVVV
+425 GRGRPRRVIV
-438 LRIPRFSLPI
+438 LRVPRLSLPI

-459 YIGKYMLVLT
+459 YIGKYALVL
-469 AFWAIYVL
+469 AGFWAIYVL

-488 QNKVKGIVVFHYYTF
+488 QNKVKGVVVVHYYTF
-503 FTPSIAHLLTP
+503 FSPSIAHLLTP

-525 GVMARHNEITA
+525 GVMARYNEITA

-551 IALSVLV
+551 IALSLLI

-572 LNKRATQ
+572 LNKRANQ
-579 DMNVIKGKPPQ
+579 DMNVIKGRPPQ
-590 SSSANEHR
+590 SSSSNEHR

-603 DGRMYNFDYFQR
+603 DGRIYNFDYLQR
-615 GDPASQIATSMYG
+615 GDAAARVPTSLYG

-633 VDPGTWQ
+633 VDPASWQ
-640 LRDRLYA
+640 LKDRLYA
-647 ARAVWNGIG
+647 ARAVWNGVG
-656 YDLERGWRWTFRPK
+656 YNLERGWRWTFSPRAA
-670 PGFRDFASARTREIE
+670 FHDFAEARTREIE
-685 KPGYFSREEHESETM
+685 GPSYFAREERESETM
-700 SFVELRT
+700 SFVELRAH
-707 YIQTLEKIGLDV
+707 IATLEKLGLDV
-719 TRLRVELHRKIAYP
+719 TKLKVELHRKVAYP

-738 MTMIGIPF
+738 MTMIAIPF

-760 ASILIAIVYWATLA
+760 ASVVIAIVYWATIA
-774 IFTALGDNALMP
+774 IFGALGDSARLP
-786 PLLAAWAPNILF
+786 PLIAAWAPNVLF
-798 GTTALYFLFML
+798 GTTALYFLFTL
-809 ET
+809 DT

>member
-1 MAFLRWLRPTLLDRY
+1 VA
-16 VSREVWP
+16 REIWP

-113 SLSLVTASLTF
+113 SLSLVTAFLTF

-175 IPAETGQ
+175 IAAETGQ

-215 VGLDLQDGVSYT
+215 VGLDLQNGVSYT
-227 FQVSKPSEVGADRFE
+227 FQVSQAGEIGADDFD

-264 ELTMSEL
+264 ELTMGEL

-283 PRTESA
+283 PKTESA
-289 RYDVE
+289 RYEVE

-339 VIIRLGEQ
+339 VLIRLGEQ

-361 SANVVLGAAGLTLL
+361 AANAVLGAAGVTLL
-375 FLNHR
+375 YLNYR
-380 EAAFDPLDPRHYSA
+380 EAAFDPLDPRHYRA
-394 LLPRIRSRKAVP
+394 LLPRIRTRKAPLPAP
-406 ARAATV
+406 ARRS
-412 AVGAG
+412 GP
-417 AMARTGSV
+417 
-425 GGRRSRRPRRVVV
+425 GGRGRPRRVIV
-438 LRIPRFSLPI
+438 LRIPRLSLPI

-459 YIGKYMLVLT
+459 YLAKYALVLT
-469 AFWAIYVL
+469 AFWAIFVL

-488 QNKVKGIVVFHYYTF
+488 QNKVKGVVVFHYYAF
-503 FTPSIAHLLTP
+503 NTPTIAHLLTP

-525 GVMARHNEITA
+525 GVMARYNEITA

-543 IYRIVLPA
+543 IYRIVFPA
-551 IALSVLV
+551 LALSALI
-558 CFGMFELAEYLLPP
+558 CFGMFEIAEYLLPP
-572 LNKRATQ
+572 LNKRANQ
-579 DMNVIKGKPPQ
+579 DMNVIKGRPPQ
-590 SSSANEHR
+590 SSSTNEHR

-603 DGRMYNFDYFQR
+603 DGRIYNFDYLQR
-615 GDPASQIATSMYG
+615 GDALGGVPTSLYG

-633 VDPGTWQ
+633 VDPARWQ

-647 ARAVWNGIG
+647 ARAVWNGMG
-656 YDLERGWRWTFRPK
+656 YNLERGWRWAFLPRRAFRE
-670 PGFRDFASARTREIE
+670 FAEARTREIE
-685 KPGYFSREEHESETM
+685 APTYFAREERESETM
-700 SFVELRT
+700 SFGELRSH
-707 YIQTLEKIGLDV
+707 IVTLEKLGLDV
-719 TRLRVELHRKIAYP
+719 TKLRVELHRKIAYP

-738 MTMIGIPF
+738 MTMIAIPF

-760 ASILIAIVYWATLA
+760 TSVVIAIVYWAMIG
-774 IFTALGDNALMP
+774 IFSALGDNARLP

-798 GTTALYFLFML
+798 GTTALYFLFTL
-809 ET
+809 DT